1 MEIFYFVDIM
11 IVIIELE
18 IGIPMVAI
26 GLSMCNFTHSIEYH
40 VIPLT
45 FIDYWPISFHGE
57 PALAKSQALQSP
69 LMQT

>member
-26 GLSMCNFTHSIEYH
+26 GLSMYNFTHSIEYH

-45 FIDYWPISFHGE
+45 SIDY
-57 PALAKSQALQSP
+57 
-69 LMQT
+69 